1 MSDRKTLEE
10 QAEKILALAEERGIQ
25 GNFFFRTTFDRY
37 LVQLRILNELEQ
49 AIDEYGAT
57 VTKTYVKGRENIMS
71 NPAIKEY
78 NRTVSASNGTVSAL
92 INIIKSFQNEDD
104 GGGKL
109 DEFMS
114 ALNG

>member
-1 MSDRKTLEE
+1 MSDRTNLQE
-10 QAEKILALAEERGIQ
+10 QADKILKMAEERGVQ

-37 LVQLRILNELEQ
+37 LVQLRILDDLEQ

-57 VTKTYVKGRENIMS
+57 VTKTYVKGRENLMS

-92 INIIKSFQNEDD
+92 INIIKSFAKEDD

-109 DEFMS
+109 DDFMS